1 MDRKIMTTTTLSQ
14 QAEVSAFSFV
24 QDAIKGFRRG
34 RARAAQRRHLLS
46 LDDKLLRDMGLTRLD
61 VLNGDF

>member
-1 MDRKIMTTTTLSQ
+1 MTTTTLSKT
-14 QAEVSAFSFV
+14 AEVSAFSFV
-24 QDAIKGFRRG
+24 QDAIKGLRRA
-34 RARAAQRRHLLS
+34 RARAAQRRYLLS

>member
-1 MDRKIMTTTTLSQ
+1 MTTTTLSKP
-14 QAEVSAFSFV
+14 AEALAFSFV
-24 QDAIKGFRRG
+24 QDAIKGFRRS
-34 RARAAQRRHLLS
+34 RSRAAQRRHLLS

>member
-1 MDRKIMTTTTLSQ
+1 MTATNYSK
-14 QAEVSAFSFV
+14 QADVSAFSFV
-24 QDAIKGFRRG
+24 KEAIKGFRRS
-34 RARAAQRRHLLS
+34 RSRAAQRRHLLS

>member
-1 MDRKIMTTTTLSQ
+1 MTTTTLSNP
-14 QAEVSAFSFV
+14 AGVSAFSFV
-24 QDAIKGFRRG
+24 QDAIKSFRRN